1 MPTGPP
7 LPDSLRLSA
16 APVTETVRI
25 SVENELLGRATG
37 TLRPFLLPDGPPL
50 PRALRGKSW
59 DRMEAM
65 GETFFEVSLKPRLR
79 APGVERVRRAVAE
92 GRSIVLESRGLDHAI
107 RPLARHLGVDRF
119 VARRLE
125 YRDGIATGLVFH
137 EPQPQTLSRR
147 PIPHAV
153 FGNPDT
159 GFTRPDHLS
168 VRESLAGKH
177 LFLVGG
183 SGFIGKVWL
192 ASLLRDLPELGR
204 LTVLLRTKGAV
215 SAEARLEEMLES
227 CPVFDVLPDG
237 SGDAPEDRRGS
248 LGDRLRAVTGDVT
261 RRGLGLDE
269 ATRRELA
276 DSVDLV
282 VSCAGLTE
290 FNPDLRDALAV
301 NVEGMIHL
309 LDFVRGSRR
318 SALLHV
324 STCFVAGAREGRVR
338 EELTPFE
345 TPSGAAL
352 HPEEERERLHRAIG
366 KLADRASL
374 GGARRRPIRR
384 ATIEAGLQRARELG
398 WPNIY
403 TFTKALGEA
412 LIETRGKDLPVA
424 VVRPSIVETSTD
436 FPWAGWNEGINTSAP
451 LSYLLGTPFRQLP
464 VNERKCLD
472 VIPVDAVCRG
482 MTLVA
487 AALAR
492 RIHPRVTQLATSAA
506 NPLRLGR
513 AVELTALAHRKHY
526 RQIPQ
531 VKSRLLERLEAIP
544 VSRERYQRLSVPLQ
558 LRVVRAINRTT
569 AAALGGRRVL
579 ARAEKTLRRVQ
590 DLIDLYEPFLLDN
603 EPVFDAT
610 HAELLSAALPE
621 EERDTF
627 AFEVRHLDWYDY
639 WVNVHIP
646 ALRRWSFPLI
656 EGRQPSAAPARPTRP
671 EPAAG
676 GGRREAV
683 AASTESAEAPWPR
696 S

>member
-1 MPTGPP
+1 VPSRPSP
-7 LPDSLRLSA
+7 ASLRLSP
-16 APVTETVRI
+16 APVVETVRI

-37 TLRPFLLPDGPPL
+37 SLRPFLLPESPPL
-50 PRALRGKSW
+50 PRTLRGKTW
-59 DRMEAM
+59 DRMEAL
-65 GETFFEVSLKPRLR
+65 GETFFDVSLKPRLR

-92 GRSIVLESRGLDHAI
+92 GKSVVLESRGLDHVI

-119 VARRLE
+119 AARRVE
-125 YRDGIATGLVFH
+125 YRDGIATGRVFH
-137 EPQPQTLSRR
+137 EPQVQALSRGAL
-147 PIPHAV
+147 PHAV
-153 FGNPDT
+153 FGDPDT
-159 GFTRPDHLS
+159 GFHAPDRLS
-168 VRESLAGKH
+168 VHEALAGKH
-177 LFLVGG
+177 LLLVGG

-192 ASLLRDLPELGR
+192 ASLLRDLPGLGK
-204 LTVLLRTKGAV
+204 LTVLLRPKDAS
-215 SAEARLEEMLES
+215 SAEARLDAMLET
-227 CPVFDVLPDG
+227 CPVFDVLRDG
-237 SGDAPEDRRGS
+237 DDTDGLLPS
-248 LGDRLRAVTGDVT
+248 LRSRLHAVAGDVT
-261 RRGLGLDE
+261 RSGLGLDD
-269 ATRRELA
+269 AVRRDLA
-276 DSVDLV
+276 EGVDVV

-309 LDFVRGSRR
+309 LDFVRSSRR
-318 SALLHV
+318 AALLHV

-338 EELTPFE
+338 EELTPFS

-352 HPEEERERLHRAIG
+352 DPEAERTQLHRTIRQ
-366 KLADRASL
+366 LADRASR

-384 ATIEAGLQRARELG
+384 ATIEAGLERARELG

-412 LIETRGKDLPVA
+412 LIETRGRGLAVA
-424 VVRPSIVETSTD
+424 VVRPSIVETSTG
-436 FPWAGWNEGINTSAP
+436 FPWPGWNEGINTSAP

-492 RIHPRVTQLATSAA
+492 RVHPRVTQLATSAA

-526 RQIPQ
+526 RQIPR

-544 VSRERYQRLSVPLQ
+544 VSRQRYERLSVPLQ
-558 LRVVRAINRTT
+558 IRVVRVVNRV
-569 AAALGGRRVL
+569 AAAAFGGRRPL
-579 ARAEKTLRRVQ
+579 AKAEKALRRVQ

-603 EPVFDAT
+603 EPVFDVT

-621 EERDTF
+621 DERDTF

-656 EGRQPSAAPARPTRP
+656 EGRRPPAAAPPVRPDAVP
-671 EPAAG
+671 G
-676 GGRREAV
+676 GGRRQEVV
-683 AASTESAEAPWPR
+683 AAAEPAEAPWRR